1 MRRNKNVIVVIM
13 TKVSNKAL
21 SPSCCNG
28 YNYFSHLKMFIVFRG
43 IMIHEPCSYLNGQ
56 TWILLRCLGYSVSDV
71 RHELGPS
78 ESLATSDTGH
88 WLRGG
93 QRAVIS
99 ATIYPI

>member
-1 MRRNKNVIVVIM
+1 MRKSKKAIVVIM
-13 TKVSNKAL
+13 TTISNEAP

-28 YNYFSHLKMFIVFRG
+28 YNYFSHLKMLIIFRG
-43 IMIHEPCSYLNGQ
+43 IMIHEPCSCLNGQ

>member
-13 TKVSNKAL
+13 AKVSNEAL

-28 YNYFSHLKMFIVFRG
+28 YNYFSHPEMLIIFRG
-43 IMIHEPCSYLNGQ
+43 IMIHEPCSRLNGQ
-56 TWILLRCLGYSVSDV
+56 TSILLRCLGYCSDV